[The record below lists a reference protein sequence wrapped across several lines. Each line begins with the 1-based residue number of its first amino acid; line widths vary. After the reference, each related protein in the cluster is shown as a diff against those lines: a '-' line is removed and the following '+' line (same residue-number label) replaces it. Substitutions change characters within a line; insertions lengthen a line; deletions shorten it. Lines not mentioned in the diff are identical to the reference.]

1 MTFKSKHLLF
11 SAVLAAVAIFFQTA
25 TCFAQ
30 ALPQQ
35 QQLQAAPQ
43 TEYSD
48 SQLERFVDASV
59 KINEIQQGAQVEMV
73 EIIEGQ
79 GLNVETFNEMASQ
92 QRNPNQ
98 EAMSVSD
105 EDKMA
110 FGQAMQQIQALQ
122 LELQQEM
129 ESAIIASD
137 LQLEEYN
144 EIMQAYQQNPEL
156 QQKVHSMMQR

>member
-1 MTFKSKHLLF
+1 MTLKSKHFFTSTLLAF
-11 SAVLAAVAIFFQTA
+11 VTILFHTTTS
-25 TCFAQ
+25 FAQ

-35 QQLQAAPQ
+35 QQQALPQ
-43 TEYSD
+43 TDYSD
-48 SQLERFVDASV
+48 SQIERFVDASV